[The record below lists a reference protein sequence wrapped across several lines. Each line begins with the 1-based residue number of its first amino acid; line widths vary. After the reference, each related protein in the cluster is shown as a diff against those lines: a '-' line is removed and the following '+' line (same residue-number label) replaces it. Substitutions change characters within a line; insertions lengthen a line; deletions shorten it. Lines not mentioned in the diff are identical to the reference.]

1 MSWVKHSSVNREIVE
16 VRIDINLMMINSGDI
31 PFKVSNVEVT
41 VLERTGN
48 RDKFIPVATLVS
60 NSELTTDMHY
70 KSI

>member
-1 MSWVKHSSVNREIVE
+1 

>member
-1 MSWVKHSSVNREIVE
+1 M
-16 VRIDINLMMINSGDI
+16 RIDINLMMINSGDI